1 MCRCFRKHFS
11 GLLSIVLCL
20 MAVVAY
26 TQTDYIPRKTYDE
39 SSREL
44 ISASRDQLK
53 EELSQIQSK
62 KKILVA
68 EFYTG
73 RTNYLIRGI
82 KQKAFINDD
91 SLQQLTDVILQRL
104 VRNNTIHHQPKK
116 ILILKSPQVNAL
128 CFGEGTF
135 VINVG
140 LLSRLRNEGQLAFTI
155 AHELAHYELNH
166 VRQRIVL
173 EAETRVSKTTSRG
186 VTKVLTEDVTLEEID
201 SLRRQVYDLSRFNRE
216 KEREADSL
224 GSIYLHNAGYDQS
237 QAIAMMNLLDSAE
250 HAQYPNVDLLK
261 PFRFSKFPFQDYWLK
276 QRPRVFSKK
285 TTNTL
290 FFSND
295 SINSHPEIVARKAM
309 LASVITKKEGVLNYL
324 PQEYIKGCA
333 QIAAFESIE
342 SAYANKLYD
351 RCLFLALQQFA
362 RDPRNTYLVSVI
374 TKVLID
380 LHNAKNDGT
389 FHYVVPG
396 YTSYYSDELRQVN
409 NFLYNLTR
417 EEMGEIAFNF
427 LNNQSNFNAEN
438 EEHYVLLWKVC
449 TMTRREAVATRIRET
464 YFDRFGRGKFAGK
477 FK

>member
-1 MCRCFRKHFS
+1 MCRCFRKRFS
-11 GLLSIVLCL
+11 GLLSAVLCL
-20 MAVVAY
+20 VANVAF
-26 TQTDYIPRKTYDE
+26 TQTDYIPRNTYDE

-44 ISASRDQLK
+44 FSASRDQLR
-53 EELSQIQSK
+53 EELSRIQSK
-62 KKILVA
+62 KKILIT
-68 EFYTG
+68 EFYTE

-82 KQKAFINDD
+82 KRKAFINDD

-135 VINVG
+135 IINVG
-140 LLSRLRNEGQLAFTI
+140 LLSLIRNEGQLAFTI
-155 AHELAHYELNH
+155 AHELAHYELDH
-166 VRQRIVL
+166 VRKRVVL
-173 EAETRVSKTTSRG
+173 EAETRVSKTISRDL
-186 VTKVLTEDVTLEEID
+186 TKVFTDEVTLEEID
-201 SLRRQVYDLSRFNRE
+201 SLRRRVYGMSRFDRE

-224 GSIYLHNAGYDQS
+224 GFIYFRNAGYEQL
-237 QAIAMMNLLDSAE
+237 QAIAMMNILDSAE
-250 HAQYPNVDLLK
+250 YAQYPNSDLLK

-285 TTNTL
+285 PTNTL

-295 SINSHPEIVARKAM
+295 SIISHPEIVARKAM
-309 LASVITKKEGVLNYL
+309 LGSMITGKEGVQNYL
-324 PQEYIKGCA
+324 PEEYIKGCS

-362 RDPRNTYLVSVI
+362 RDPGNTYLVSVI

-380 LHNAKNDGT
+380 LHDAKNDGT
-389 FHYVVPG
+389 FQYIVPG
-396 YTSYYSDELRQVN
+396 YTSYYGDELRQVN

-427 LNNQSNFNAEN
+427 LNNQSNFNAGN

-449 TMTRREAVATRIRET
+449 TTTRREAVAIRIRET
-464 YFDRFGRGKFAGK
+464 YFDQFGRGKFAGK

>member
-1 MCRCFRKHFS
+1 MCCCFRKHFS
-11 GLLSIVLCL
+11 GLVGVALCL
-20 MAVVAY
+20 MAVVAQA
-26 TQTDYIPRKTYDE
+26 QTDYTPRKTYDE
-39 SSREL
+39 NSREL
-44 ISASRDQLK
+44 IGASRDQLK
-53 EELSQIQSK
+53 EELSRIQSR
-62 KKILVA
+62 KKILVT
-68 EFYTG
+68 EFYTE

-91 SLQQLTDVILQRL
+91 SLQQLTDVVLQRL
-104 VRNNTIHHQPKK
+104 VKNNTIHHQPKK

-140 LLSRLRNEGQLAFTI
+140 LLSRIRNEGQLAFTI
-155 AHELAHYELNH
+155 AHELAHYELDH
-166 VRQRIVL
+166 VRQRVVL
-173 EAETRVSKTTSRG
+173 EAETRVSKTTSRDL
-186 VTKVLTEDVTLEEID
+186 TKVFTEDVTLKDID
-201 SLRRQVYDLSRFNRE
+201 SLRTRVYGMSRFNRE
-216 KEREADSL
+216 REREADSL
-224 GSIYLHNAGYDQS
+224 GFVYFRNAGYDQP
-237 QAIAMMNLLDSAE
+237 QAIAMMDILDSAE
-250 HAQYPNVDLLK
+250 YTQYPNAGLLK
-261 PFRFSKFPFQDYWLK
+261 PFHFTRFPFQDYWLK

-285 TTNTL
+285 ATSTL

-309 LASVITKKEGVLNYL
+309 LAGVITKKEGVQNYL
-324 PQEYIKGCA
+324 PEEYIKSCA

-389 FHYVVPG
+389 FQHVVPG
-396 YTSYYSDELRQVN
+396 YTSYYGDELRQVN

-427 LNNQSNFNAEN
+427 LNSQSNFNPEN

-449 TMTRREAVATRIRET
+449 TLTRREEVANKIRQT
-464 YFDRFGRGKFAGK
+464 YLDRFGRGKFVGK